1 MNIEKDFILNNDGE
15 DRWVMNVEGK
25 PEIFG
30 VIEKEYTKS
39 KSMFVFS
46 IKYYW
51 NKVLQDT
58 KYADDL
64 ESAENKL
71 KDILTKVDTKVKEK
85 EMEVQYEMKNVKSF
99 ESFVNEAKKKP
110 NEYSAFDISKLKGVD
125 KREYLLNT
133 LYVYYDDERV
143 EKYTKTSESPYWV
156 KVKESFL
163 AGDLPEL
170 SKDFDTERTTSSWF
184 DKTYYD
190 NPENLSPDEIHAK
203 LRSLGYGENR
213 NKRFWKLSSYS
224 TDKITKDEY
233 IKKYTSK

>member
-1 MNIEKDFILNNDGE
+1 MNNVEKDFILNNDGE

-71 KDILTKVDTKVKEK
+71 KDILGKVDTKVKEK
-85 EMEVQYEMKNVKSF
+85 EMEVQYEMKNIKSF
-99 ESFVNEAKKKP
+99 ESF
-110 NEYSAFDISKLKGVD
+110 
-125 KREYLLNT
+125 
-133 LYVYYDDERV
+133 
-143 EKYTKTSESPYWV
+143 
-156 KVKESFL
+156 L
-163 AGDLPEL
+163 AGELPDL
-170 SKDFDTERTTSSWF
+170 SKDFDPPESTKKIF
-184 DKTYYD
+184 DKPFYD
-190 NPENLSPDEIHAK
+190 NPENLSPDEIHTK
-203 LRSLGYGENR
+203 LKALKYGENR
-213 NKRFWKLSSYS
+213 NKRFWKLLSYN

-233 IKKYTSK
+233 KKKYTSK